1 MLQKIVWTIQFDLL
15 GASNFELTHPLE
27 NLTAK
32 NIKTRPPFKKIKV
45 KVDRHF

>member
-32 NIKTRPPFKKIKV
+32 NIKTRPPLKKIKV
-45 KVDRHF
+45 KVDGHF